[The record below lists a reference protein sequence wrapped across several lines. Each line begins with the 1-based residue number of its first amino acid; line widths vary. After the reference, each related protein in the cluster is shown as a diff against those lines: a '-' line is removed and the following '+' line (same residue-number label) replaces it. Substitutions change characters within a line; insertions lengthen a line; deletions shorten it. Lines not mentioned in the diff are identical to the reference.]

1 MIIFSSFSFFTIFRR
16 QLRWKKKDHPMASF
30 CPGNNLLF
38 LLALPVKKENQMVFI
53 NLAFFRLFALR
64 ALMREEMSLV

>member
-1 MIIFSSFSFFTIFRR
+1 
-16 QLRWKKKDHPMASF
+16 MASF

-53 NLAFFRLFALR
+53 NLAFFRLFALL
-64 ALMREEMSLV
+64 ALMKEEMSLV